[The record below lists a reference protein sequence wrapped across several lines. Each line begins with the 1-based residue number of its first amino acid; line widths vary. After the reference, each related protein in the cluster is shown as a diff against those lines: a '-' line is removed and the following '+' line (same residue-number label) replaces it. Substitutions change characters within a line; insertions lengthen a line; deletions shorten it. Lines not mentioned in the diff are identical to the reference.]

1 MKDTTKA
8 SSLSSQRS
16 KHESSRDREVNSMP
30 YGLITVLASA
40 GALETAYLT
49 LSKLLSAPISCPTSG
64 SCDTVLSSGY
74 ASVFSVPLPLLG
86 CLAYGTVAFIAGRQ
100 SMQEATRTS
109 QSLMDGDRARYAVLA
124 GSTALATTSGY
135 LLYLLATVFRGE
147 TCVWCLTSAALSL
160 ATFASTLRGFTV
172 RRELADTAGPG
183 SGLVAS
189 IILGLAL
196 AWSNVEAPEAQAGFE
211 LQYMEP
217 KVSEPSTP
225 RSVELAKRLKA
236 AGAKMY
242 GAFWCSH
249 CFEQKQ
255 SFGKDAVADLPY
267 VECYPDGYFKGVK
280 LAKECVDANLTGF
293 PAWIINGK
301 RLDGEQTFETLEA
314 ELAQAQNV
322 IQ

>member
-1 MKDTTKA
+1 MRNYGMDG
-8 SSLSSQRS
+8 SLD
-16 KHESSRDREVNSMP
+16 RDVNPMP

-49 LSKLLSAPISCPTSG
+49 VSKLLSAPVSCPTSG

-74 ASVFSVPLPLLG
+74 ASVFGVPLPLLG
-86 CLAYGTVAFIAGRQ
+86 CLAYGAVAFIAGRQ
-100 SMQEATRTS
+100 SMQEATRS
-109 QSLMDGDRARYAVLA
+109 HQSLADGDRARYAVLA

-160 ATFASTLRGFTV
+160 TTFASAMRGFTM

-196 AWSNVEAPEAQAGFE
+196 AWSNVEAPEAQAGNFE

-217 KVSEPSTP
+217 RVSEVSTP

-255 SFGKDAVADLPY
+255 SFGKEAMAELPY
-267 VECYPDGYFKGVK
+267 VECYPDGYYKDVK

-301 RLDGEQTFETLEA
+301 RLDGEQTFEKLEA
-314 ELAQAQNV
+314 ELAQAQTV
-322 IQ
+322 VQ